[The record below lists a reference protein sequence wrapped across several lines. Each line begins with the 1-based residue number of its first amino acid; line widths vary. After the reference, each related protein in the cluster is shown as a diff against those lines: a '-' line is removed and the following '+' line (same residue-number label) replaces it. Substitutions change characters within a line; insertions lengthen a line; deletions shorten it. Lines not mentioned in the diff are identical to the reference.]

1 MNQTNQIRDYKDLI
15 VWRKSMDLVKQVYAL
30 TAAFPG
36 DERFG
41 LSNQMRRAAVSIPSN
56 IAEGQSRFHRTEF
69 RQFLG
74 VALGS
79 AAEVD
84 TQIIIAAELGYVS
97 KSDSVLTGD
106 RTAEIRRMIRGLL
119 KTLDAS
125 SSNR

>member
-30 TAAFPG
+30 TAVFPS

-56 IAEGQSRFHRTEF
+56 IAEGQSRLHRTEF